1 MTQSQLP
8 AADTSEGPDYLYI
21 ASRLAAPLFLLL
33 LIVVFALLEP
43 NFLNPFNLLNTLRQV
58 SFTGLIAVGMTFV
71 ILTAGIDLS
80 VGSLLALAG
89 MVGAFVA
96 KGGLADRFA
105 VGQAVDAAN
114 PWWLAILA
122 ALAVGVVAGAAQGFT
137 IAKLKVPP
145 FVVTLGGLTIFRGL
159 TLMLSEGGPIS
170 GFGPDYNYWGQGR
183 IDIPFIDNVPVP
195 AIIFITAAVI
205 ALVVL
210 RYTRFGQHVYATG
223 GNRVAANL
231 NGIPTDR
238 IIFSVYVIV
247 GFMCG
252 LAGFLLSSR
261 LGSAEAVAGIGFELA
276 VIAAV
281 VIGGTSLFGGVGGIG
296 GTVVG
301 VLLIGVLTNG
311 LVLLNVS
318 SFVQQVIVGLVLIA
332 AVAFDQFANRS
343 RRQNGA

>member
-1 MTQSQLP
+1 MTESHLP
-8 AADTSEGPDYLYI
+8 GTETPQGPDYLYI

-33 LIVVFALLEP
+33 LIAVFALLEP
-43 NFLNPFNLLNTLRQV
+43 NFLSPFNLLNTLRQV
-58 SFTGLIAVGMTFV
+58 SFTGLIAIGMTFV

-105 VGQAVDAAN
+105 VGQAVEAGN
-114 PWWLAILA
+114 PWQLAILV
-122 ALAVGVVAGAAQGFT
+122 ALAVGIAGGAAQGFA
-137 IAKLKVPP
+137 ISKLKVPP
-145 FVVTLGGLTIFRGL
+145 FVVTLGGLTVFRGM
-159 TLMLSEGGPIS
+159 TLLLSEGGPIS
-170 GFGPDYNYWGQGR
+170 GFEPDYTYWGQGR
-183 IDIPFIDNVPVP
+183 VDILFIENVPIP
-195 AIIFITAAVI
+195 ALIFIATAVI
-205 ALVVL
+205 ALIVL

-223 GNRVAANL
+223 GNRAAAKL
-231 NGIPTDR
+231 NGVPTER

-252 LAGFLLSSR
+252 LAGFLLSAR

-318 SFVQQVIVGLVLIA
+318 SFVQQIIVGLVLVA
-332 AVAFDQFANRS
+332 AVAFDQFATRG
-343 RRQNGA
+343 RRQVGV